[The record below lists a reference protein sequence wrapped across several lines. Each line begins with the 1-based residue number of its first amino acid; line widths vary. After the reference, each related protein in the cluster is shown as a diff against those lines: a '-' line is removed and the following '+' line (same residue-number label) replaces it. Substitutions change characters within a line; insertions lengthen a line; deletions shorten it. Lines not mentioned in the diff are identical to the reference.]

1 MKYVILWMLVI
12 VVVGG
17 LASLALAQN
26 GDREAY
32 LPLIV
37 RGGDAGP
44 GIPVSPTPTPE
55 PSPPTEVPTE
65 PLPPTATSTQE
76 PLPPTNT
83 PEPPPPTS
91 TLTPEPLPPT
101 PTPQPIIGVANGDF
115 ERGSDGWNGSTDT
128 IIRNTFA
135 PDITPYSG
143 AWAAVFDVATDNQEN
158 RVIWQNVT
166 VPEVAPYLSYWLWIN
181 STESTC
187 GDDIAGLGMVDEAT
201 QTTLIADQIIACEAN
216 NTDGWIQRQFDLSD
230 AIGKT
235 LYLELSGGSFDTF
248 ADSAVYIDN
257 VTFQE

>member
-1 MKYVILWMLVI
+1 MKYVTLWMLVI

-17 LASLALAQN
+17 LASLALAQS
-26 GDREAY
+26 GDREVY

-44 GIPVSPTPTPE
+44 GIPASPTPTLE
-55 PSPPTEVPTE
+55 PLPPTEVPTE
-65 PLPPTATSTQE
+65 SLPPTA
-76 PLPPTNT
+76 TNT
-83 PEPPPPTS
+83 PEPPLPTS

-101 PTPQPIIGVANGDF
+101 LTPQPIIGVANGDF
-115 ERGSDGWNGSTDT
+115 EGGRTEWGGSTDT

-166 VPEVAPYLSYWLWIN
+166 VPEAAPYLSYWLWID

-187 GDDIAGLGMVDEAT
+187 GDDIAGLGVVDEAT
-201 QTTLIADQIIACEAN
+201 QATLIVDQIIACEAN
-216 NTDGWIQRQFDLSD
+216 NTDGWTQRQFDLSD
-230 AIGKT
+230 AVGKT